1 VYSAPRC
8 TSAITWEPPHV
19 VGIEAFGGTCYQR
32 RISTQPGHT
41 LRTISSV
48 FFRSDSSNRQDVRL
62 QLTSH
67 YSLHLSFGRCP
78 CKTFRYYILY
88 YKTDNAMNPITQIIR
103 LGGKLSKSVFGNN
116 LFGSVTHV
124 ITTRK
129 IAALTFDD
137 GPHPE
142 YTPKLLDILHRNN
155 AKATFFI
162 IGKNAE
168 RYPNLI
174 KQIADGGHAICNH
187 SWDHRSFPQ
196 LTSAERR
203 SQIRKCANALSPY
216 GTKLFRP
223 PYGNQNLSSRIDAL
237 MLGYDVVI
245 CNVIAEDWL
254 DHDPDWM
261 VNKVLNEIKPGSILL
276 FHDMLYTY
284 EKPEYQDRN
293 NTLLTVEELL
303 DRLDD
308 YSFLTVPDLMK
319 NGKPQRILW
328 QQHGNT
334 KWLNGLNK
342 YE

>member
-1 VYSAPRC
+1 MLDCNPPL
-8 TSAITWEPPHV
+8 ITH
-19 VGIEAFGGTCYQR
+19 FTCHLD
-32 RISTQPGHT
+32 GVH
-41 LRTISSV
+41 
-48 FFRSDSSNRQDVRL
+48 VRL
-62 QLTSH
+62 SVIIFCTTS
-67 YSLHLSFGRCP
+67 
-78 CKTFRYYILY
+78 
-88 YKTDNAMNPITQIIR
+88 TDNAMNPITQIIR

-162 IGKNAE
+162 IEKNAE